1 MLKPPNQEDSAS
13 SGVSVR
19 KTTKNKNLLTFL
31 KSVWV
36 SMLASAKCHRDD
48 SAFCKIVDDLK
59 INSNKM
65 TAQEKDLFNNFLQF
79 GQKIVEDVMIPRS
92 DITAVR
98 HDVTLEELSDIIVRV
113 SHARILVFKDT
124 LDDIVGFVH
133 IKDLFRIVAKKQTFQ
148 LRKLLRKQVIC
159 APSMKLNLLLTE
171 MQKKCTHIAVV
182 VDEYGGTDGIV
193 TFEDIMEEIVGR
205 IEDEHD
211 QQLES
216 DSYEI
221 IDSGAVLC
229 SARVEVETIEH
240 ILGVNLKGEDD
251 EFDTIGGLVLAK
263 VGNVPLPGDKIMLSE
278 QVELEVIDA
287 SPRTLKQVKLR
298 LRNE

>member
-1 MLKPPNQEDSAS
+1 
-13 SGVSVR
+13 
-19 KTTKNKNLLTFL
+19 
-31 KSVWV
+31 
-36 SMLASAKCHRDD
+36 
-48 SAFCKIVDDLK
+48 
-59 INSNKM
+59 
-65 TAQEKDLFNNFLQF
+65 
-79 GQKIVEDVMIPRS
+79 
-92 DITAVR
+92 
-98 HDVTLEELSDIIVRV
+98 
-113 SHARILVFKDT
+113 
-124 LDDIVGFVH
+124 
-133 IKDLFRIVAKKQTFQ
+133 
-148 LRKLLRKQVIC
+148 
-159 APSMKLNLLLTE
+159 MKLNLLLTE